1 MIVQDVGR
9 QPFRKLKAE
18 LSKNSNQSAV
28 PSTLA
33 ISVSPLTLGRTERLL
48 QLPSRKSQSGN
59 FPKLALTEAKHKFTA
74 GVGEAWEKHYE
85 STGIQET

>member
-9 QPFRKLKAE
+9 QPFRRLKAE
-18 LSKNSNQSAV
+18 LSKNSHQSLV
-28 PSTLA
+28 SSTLA

-48 QLPSRKSQSGN
+48 QLPSSKSQCGN

-74 GVGEAWEKHYE
+74 GVGKAGEKHQE
-85 STGIQET
+85 SSGM